1 MRIAYLD
8 CASGISGDMLLG
20 ALIDAGVD
28 QTAIQAGIDS
38 LGLPSG
44 RLVTE
49 EVTKRGFR
57 ALQLTVQ
64 HEPEHA
70 HRQLGDILAL
80 IAGSDLTA
88 AQQKLAARIFR
99 RLAVAEAKV
108 HGTTIEKVHFHEVG
122 AVDSIADIVGS
133 AIAWDLLGAQ
143 QIVCSPIPTGTGFV
157 EIAHG
162 RLAIPAPATGEL
174 LRGIPVAASEV
185 KGELTTPTGAAIVGA
200 VTDRF
205 GPLPAMTIREIG
217 YGAGQADFVHPNL
230 LRLVVGDV
238 VAGESGGPAGLSLE
252 FDSMVLLETNLD
264 DTRGENLGYC
274 VEQLWQAGA
283 LDVALSP
290 LQMKKGRPG
299 VLLSV
304 QAAPAD
310 ADRLAQ
316 IVFRQTTA
324 LGLRRSVIGRL
335 RLPRQRA
342 SVETPWGGVSGMV
355 ARLPDGSR
363 RFSPEYAD
371 CARLARQQDVALDVI
386 YLAASQAFALHY
398 PPVSEQ
404 EES

>member
-1 MRIAYLD
+1 
-8 CASGISGDMLLG
+8 
-20 ALIDAGVD
+20 
-28 QTAIQAGIDS
+28 
-38 LGLPSG
+38 
-44 RLVTE
+44 
-49 EVTKRGFR
+49 
-57 ALQLTVQ
+57 
-64 HEPEHA
+64 
-70 HRQLGDILAL
+70 
-80 IAGSDLTA
+80 
-88 AQQKLAARIFR
+88 
-99 RLAVAEAKV
+99 
-108 HGTTIEKVHFHEVG
+108 
-122 AVDSIADIVGS
+122 
-133 AIAWDLLGAQ
+133 
-143 QIVCSPIPTGTGFV
+143 
-157 EIAHG
+157 
-162 RLAIPAPATGEL
+162 
-174 LRGIPVAASEV
+174 
-185 KGELTTPTGAAIVGA
+185 
-200 VTDRF
+200 
-205 GPLPAMTIREIG
+205 
-217 YGAGQADFVHPNL
+217 
-230 LRLVVGDV
+230 
-238 VAGESGGPAGLSLE
+238 
-252 FDSMVLLETNLD
+252 MVLLETNLD

-371 CARLARQQDVALDVI
+371 CARLARQQDVALDTI
-386 YLAASQAFALHY
+386 YQAAWQAFAIDH